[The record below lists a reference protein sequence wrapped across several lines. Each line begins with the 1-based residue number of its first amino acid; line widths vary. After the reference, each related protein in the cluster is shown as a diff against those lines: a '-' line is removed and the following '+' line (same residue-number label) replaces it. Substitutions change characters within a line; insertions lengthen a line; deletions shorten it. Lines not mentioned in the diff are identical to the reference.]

1 MFCDIDKDV
10 DQLTEEEWPFSLS
23 TAIFRLTS
31 AMAATKFDPCI
42 VYRPT
47 NIWKAEVHISILHGF
62 GLLCGLCKHSVG
74 AAEPALAVT
83 EILYLAPPGVELN
96 RRPKSRNPLT
106 QIFAFSFALT
116 CASIG
121 RLIELKI
128 ICSDL

>member
-74 AAEPALAVT
+74 APEPALGGYVSGSLVGT
-83 EILYLAPPGVELN
+83 
-96 RRPKSRNPLT
+96 RRRSSSSPH
-106 QIFAFSFALT
+106 
-116 CASIG
+116 
-121 RLIELKI
+121 
-128 ICSDL
+128 